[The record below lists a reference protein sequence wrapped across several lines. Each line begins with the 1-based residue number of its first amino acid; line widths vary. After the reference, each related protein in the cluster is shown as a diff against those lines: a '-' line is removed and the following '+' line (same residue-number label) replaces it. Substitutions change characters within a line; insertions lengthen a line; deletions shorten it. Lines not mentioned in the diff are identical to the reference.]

1 VRKVPEIDVQLA
13 EELPRFQTGQTL
25 TIKAAEI
32 VKTQQRGFE
41 GVRVVAVDDAGNEYA
56 EMLWKRSS
64 VGASS
69 KLGCF
74 IAVLGKNTDNWIG
87 KKIKIVRWVE
97 KDREI
102 QVVEGKKR

>member
-1 VRKVPEIDVQLA
+1 VPEIDVELA
-13 EELPRFQTGQTL
+13 EQLPRFMAGLVL
-25 TIKAAEI
+25 TIKSAEI

-41 GVRVVAVDDAGNEYA
+41 GVRVTAVDDAGNEYA

-64 VGASS
+64 VGAKS

-74 IAVLGKNTDNWIG
+74 IAVLGKNTDAWIG
-87 KKIKIVRWVE
+87 KRIRIIRWSE

-102 QVVEGKKR
+102 QLVEAKRK